1 MKSRNRTLYIWS
13 KIFFLSMII
22 DPIFIL
28 YACESGLNATQLFTL
43 SSVQTL
49 TIVLLEIP
57 TGVIADLYG
66 CKTSIILG
74 SLAFILANIIYVT
87 QPGFW
92 GFLIAEILSGL
103 YKVLFSGSDETYLY
117 LELRRC
123 NKENEYAKISGRIDS
138 INFALTGALSIL
150 TGYMYLLDRRLPF
163 LVCLIFT
170 TISLFCS
177 FNLENLKEN
186 AHGQKSVGQTYSA
199 YLQVIKNGTKSILTQ
214 KKLAWFIMYSS
225 ALSFLLVAILSTYQL
240 YFLKLYIPPEYF
252 GWIYFF
258 LYIASSL
265 SSQKAY
271 AFKSKNMQKTFMLLL
286 LLLTVTP
293 ILMLSNIK
301 LLIMI
306 IIIPR
311 IIIGVYPALIKEY
324 INKEIKESRA
334 TIFSIRSL
342 FMRIIQIVLLPLT
355 GCIIDQYNLNIS
367 YLFIAGIGI
376 LSYVILKRY
385 RPSRPRRHR
394 SG

>member
-138 INFALTGALSIL
+138 INFAGALSIL

-214 KKLAWFIMYSS
+214 KPGSSCIHPRSVSYWLQSYQHTNYTFSNCTSHPNTLAGF
-225 ALSFLLVAILSTYQL
+225 
-240 YFLKLYIPPEYF
+240 
-252 GWIYFF
+252 
-258 LYIASSL
+258 
-265 SSQKAY
+265 
-271 AFKSKNMQKTFMLLL
+271 
-286 LLLTVTP
+286 
-293 ILMLSNIK
+293 
-301 LLIMI
+301 
-306 IIIPR
+306 
-311 IIIGVYPALIKEY
+311 
-324 INKEIKESRA
+324 
-334 TIFSIRSL
+334 IFSYISL
-342 FMRIIQIVLLPLT
+342 HPSAAKKPTPLKPRT
-355 GCIIDQYNLNIS
+355 CKRHSCCS
-367 YLFIAGIGI
+367 YY
-376 LSYVILKRY
+376 S
-385 RPSRPRRHR
+385 
-394 SG
+394 